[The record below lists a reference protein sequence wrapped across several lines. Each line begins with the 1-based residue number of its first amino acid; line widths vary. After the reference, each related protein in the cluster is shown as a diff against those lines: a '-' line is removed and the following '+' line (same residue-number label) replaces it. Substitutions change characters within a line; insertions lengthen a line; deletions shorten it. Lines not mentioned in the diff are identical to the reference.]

1 MPYNTRSK
9 SNGDL
14 GDQTNSQQGQ
24 FVGQGQLAPGQSF
37 DQALSSGQQPQQQ
50 AGYDQ
55 SQQSYGQQGYG
66 QQGNGQ
72 QGYGQ
77 QYTGYDNNNNNNMSS
92 QQNYGSDQ
100 QQQNNQGDESLADK
114 VENMLEKLAN
124 KISGHKEPH
133 SGNDTTTGTGGFS
146 NH

>member
-1 MPYNTRSK
+1 MPYNTRSR

-14 GDQTNSQQGQ
+14 GDQANSQQGQ

-37 DQALSSGQQPQQQ
+37 DQALSGGQQPQQG
-50 AGYDQ
+50 GYDA
-55 SQQSYGQQGYG
+55 SQQNYGQQSTGYS
-66 QQGNGQ
+66 N
-72 QGYGQ
+72 
-77 QYTGYDNNNNNNMSS
+77 TGYDNNNSNIGS

-100 QQQNNQGDESLADK
+100 QQHTNQGEESLADK

-124 KISGHKEPH
+124 KISGSKDAH
-133 SGNDTTTGTGGFS
+133 SGNNSSTTGTGGFS

>member
-14 GDQTNSQQGQ
+14 GDQINSQQGQ

-37 DQALSSGQQPQQQ
+37 DQALSGGQQPQQQ

-55 SQQSYGQQGYG
+55 SQQGYG
-66 QQGNGQ
+66 QQGQ
-72 QGYGQ
+72 GQ
-77 QYTGYDNNNNNNMSS
+77 QYTGYDSNTGYANNNNNNNMSS